1 MRLFIK
7 ATTVLI
13 FSTLTLVTTSCFASE
28 DLFRQARQLQREG
41 QLDEAINTYKN
52 YLVSPFEVDSM
63 SENQLAIYTD
73 VLLQESLQFLPE
85 QADSFQR
92 KEAIELGKKYG
103 ISPSTI
109 KRWLDKPQFTHLDLG
124 KYAKV
129 PASGPVNQWVGY
141 EV

>member
-28 DLFRQARQLQREG
+28 DLFRQARQLQREAM
-41 QLDEAINTYKN
+41 LCFRNHFS
-52 YLVSPFEVDSM
+52 V
-63 SENQLAIYTD
+63 
-73 VLLQESLQFLPE
+73 LPE
-85 QADSFQR
+85 QPDSFQR

-109 KRWLDKPQFTHLDLG
+109 KRWLDTPQFTHLDLG

-129 PASGPVNQWVGY
+129 PASGPVNQ
-141 EV
+141 